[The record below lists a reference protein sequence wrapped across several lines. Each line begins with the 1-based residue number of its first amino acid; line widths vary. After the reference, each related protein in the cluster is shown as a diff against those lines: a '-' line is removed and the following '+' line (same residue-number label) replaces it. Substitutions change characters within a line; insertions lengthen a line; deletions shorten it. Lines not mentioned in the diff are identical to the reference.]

1 MRGAFPFFVMLAL
14 ASAASAQDTT
24 VSENGLGPYHFGMT
38 LAEAQATAPRAAWR
52 VDALAD
58 TQALTGGPPLQIG
71 ADRFLA
77 SFVFD
82 HGALQSIV
90 LDGPTSARCVEA
102 IRTRIESEL
111 EPSFGAFSAA
121 PGSRERG
128 QLVSASITS
137 LGSEIRERIDQNG
150 NHVIY
155 ASRRRGMFIQVEGD
169 PIREGGCNV
178 VLAFNAQTPYGGP
191 LLAPITFDELDRA
204 QSLVNPQWIA
214 RPGAHAFERYY
225 PEGAR
230 NADIEGRVTLN
241 CLVNMDGSL
250 RCMVGT
256 EDPIG
261 GGFGE
266 AALHIAQD
274 FRVLQSTSGVPAP
287 GKRVRVPISFRL
299 SAGPPQVGPSNE

>member
-1 MRGAFPFFVMLAL
+1 MRGALPFLVMLAL

-38 LAEAQATAPRAAWR
+38 LADAQATAPRAAWH
-52 VDALAD
+52 VDTLAD
-58 TQALTGGPPLQIG
+58 TQALMGGPLLQVG

-77 SFVFD
+77 NFVFD

-90 LDGPTSARCVEA
+90 LDGPTSARCDEA
-102 IRTRIESEL
+102 IRSRIESEL
-111 EPSFGAFSAA
+111 EPSFGVFSSA
-121 PGSRERG
+121 PGPRERG
-128 QLVSASITS
+128 QLVSTSITS
-137 LGSEIRERIDQNG
+137 LGSEIRERTDQNG

-178 VLAFNAQTPYGGP
+178 VLAFNAQLPYAGP
-191 LLAPITFDELDRA
+191 LLAPVTFDELDRA
-204 QSLVNPQWIA
+204 RSLVNPQWVSRPRA
-214 RPGAHAFERYY
+214 RAFEQYY
-225 PEGAR
+225 PAGAR
-230 NADIEGRVTLN
+230 DADIEGRTTLD

-250 RCMVGT
+250 RCLVGY

-266 AALHIAQD
+266 AALHIAED
-274 FRVLQSTSGVPAP
+274 FRVLQSTTGVPAA

-299 SAGPPQVGPSNE
+299 SDGPPPVGPSNE